1 MEKLVKYFLVCLAAV
16 LVGNILMKIIDYKFD
31 HLKQESTKPTVFS
44 TQTLEK
50 RQQQLDC
57 LAKNI
62 YYEAGSESIQG
73 QAAVARV
80 VMNRISHG
88 FGNNPCAV
96 VYQVNHI
103 PTETHNGKVVKVK
116 QCQFSW
122 VCEGKGEPNKQS
134 AKYKQAEQV
143 AYEVLV
149 NDAYQEVLPKH
160 ALYFHATYVDPMWPY
175 KQIKRIGNHIFY
187 SKYKKTSK
195 DNGTK
200 T

>member
-1 MEKLVKYFLVCLAAV
+1 MIALKNLLKTAKLFAGLGIIVLGLFFLEPLQELEQETEELAEV
-16 LVGNILMKIIDYKFD
+16 VQKVVDP
-31 HLKQESTKPTVFS
+31 KQ
-44 TQTLEK
+44 LA
-50 RQQQLDC
+50 C

-88 FGNNPCAV
+88 FGKNPCAV

-103 PTETHNGKVVKVK
+103 STETHNGKVVKVK